1 MMDIKKEKP
10 LKYNPT
16 RMIVLGFFIV
26 VCIGTILLALPI
38 ASADGKSIGLL
49 NALFTATSATCVTG
63 LVVVNTMIHW
73 TLFGKVVILCLIQIG
88 GLGFMTFIILGLMV
102 LRKKITL
109 SDRLLIKESYNQNS
123 LMGMVSYIRKI
134 IFGTLCIQGIGT
146 ILLSIVFVPLFGFS
160 RGIFY
165 GAFHSVS
172 AFCNAGFDIVSEQSL
187 VPYVGNVLLNIT
199 IMLLIIIGGLGFTVW
214 LDTVR
219 ILKLKITKNWSFY
232 TAIQRL
238 SLHSKIVYLSTI
250 LLLFFGAILFFF
262 WECSNPNTMGKLSF
276 GEKILASCMQSVTV
290 RTAGFNSIDQG
301 AMTEVSKFISILLM
315 FVGGSPGG
323 TAGGIKTVTLSVL
336 WIAVL
341 SVIRGSN
348 HTHMFHRSISFVTLQ
363 RALAIFFI
371 SLIIVLIITLLLSF
385 TERNIAVEHSF
396 IDILFETVSALGTVG
411 ITTGITPY
419 LSPIG
424 RVIIIIAMFMGRI
437 GPITIVIALARKQ
450 HQNKYQIQYAEEQII
465 VG

>member
-1 MMDIKKEKP
+1 
-10 LKYNPT
+10 
-16 RMIVLGFFIV
+16 
-26 VCIGTILLALPI
+26 
-38 ASADGKSIGLL
+38 
-49 NALFTATSATCVTG
+49 
-63 LVVVNTMIHW
+63 
-73 TLFGKVVILCLIQIG
+73 
-88 GLGFMTFIILGLMV
+88 
-102 LRKKITL
+102 
-109 SDRLLIKESYNQNS
+109 
-123 LMGMVSYIRKI
+123 
-134 IFGTLCIQGIGT
+134 
-146 ILLSIVFVPLFGFS
+146 
-160 RGIFY
+160 
-165 GAFHSVS
+165 
-172 AFCNAGFDIVSEQSL
+172 
-187 VPYVGNVLLNIT
+187 
-199 IMLLIIIGGLGFTVW
+199 
-214 LDTVR
+214 
-219 ILKLKITKNWSFY
+219 
-232 TAIQRL
+232 
-238 SLHSKIVYLSTI
+238 
-250 LLLFFGAILFFF
+250 
-262 WECSNPNTMGKLSF
+262 
-276 GEKILASCMQSVTV
+276 
-290 RTAGFNSIDQG
+290 
-301 AMTEVSKFISILLM
+301 MTEVSKFISILLM

>member
-1 MMDIKKEKP
+1 MMNMKKAKT
-10 LKYNPT
+10 LKYSPT
-16 RMIVLGFFIV
+16 RIIVLGFFIV

-38 ASADGKSIGLL
+38 SSADGKSIGLL
-49 NALFTATSATCVTG
+49 DALFTATSATCVTG
-63 LVVVNTMIHW
+63 LVVVNTMTHW
-73 TLFGKVVILCLIQIG
+73 TVFGKIVILCLIQIG
-88 GLGFMTFIILGLMV
+88 GLGFMTFIVLGLMV

-109 SDRLLIKESYNQNS
+109 SDRILIKESYNQNS
-123 LMGMVSYIRKI
+123 LTGMVSYIRKI
-134 IFGTLCIQGIGT
+134 IFGTLCIEGIGA
-146 ILLSIVFVPLFGFS
+146 ILLSIVFIPLFGFYEGIAY
-160 RGIFY
+160 GIF
-165 GAFHSVS
+165 HSIS
-172 AFCNAGFDIVSEQSL
+172 AFCNAGFDIISEQSL
-187 VPYVGNVLLNIT
+187 MPYVGNVLLNVT
-199 IMLLIIIGGLGFTVW
+199 IMSLIIVGGLGFTVW
-214 LDTVR
+214 LDTIR
-219 ILKLKITKNWSFY
+219 ILKQKKKKNWSFF

-238 SLHSKIVYLSTI
+238 SLHSKIVYLSTA
-250 LLLFFGAILFFF
+250 LLLFFGAVLFFL
-262 WECSNPNTMGKLSF
+262 WEWSNPNTMGQLPL

-315 FVGGSPGG
+315 FVGGSPAG
-323 TAGGIKTVTLSVL
+323 TAGGIKTVTLSIL

-348 HTHMFHRSISFVTLQ
+348 YTHMFHRNIPFPTLQ

-371 SLIIVLIITLLLSF
+371 SLITVLLITLLLSF
-385 TERNIAVEHSF
+385 TERNIAIEHSF

-419 LSPIG
+419 LSPVG
-424 RVIIIIAMFMGRI
+424 RIIITIAMFMGRI

-450 HQNKYQIQYAEEQII
+450 KQNQIQYAEEQVI